1 MEGETVKL
9 PAPKNQ
15 FSTDVAIKKNTSIF
29 ATSKSRITYTGKF
42 NSTDDRETEMMSVRW
57 KFIEFTHQVTE
68 NEQKQVDPCAR
79 CFAELTFLG
88 ETLDI

>member
-1 MEGETVKL
+1 MQL

-15 FSTDVAIKKNTSIF
+15 FSTDLVIKKGTPIF

-42 NSTDDRETEMMSVRW
+42 NSTNDRETEVKSVRW
-57 KFIEFTHQVTE
+57 KFLEFTHQVAE
-68 NEQKQVDPCAR
+68 NEQQQVAPCAR